1 MSNYETEDEDRCLA
15 DSASTHTIF
24 KDKKYFL
31 SVEINDSARSVST
44 INGHVKIILGFGE
57 PNFTI
62 PRGTHFKVNDALY
75 SPKSHRNLISFKDIR
90 GYRYHLETMNKNGI
104 EYLCTKSERQYIL
117 EELPMLSS
125 GLYCHKYKY
134 NRIKCYSQLE

>member
-1 MSNYETEDEDRCLA
+1 MSNYETEDEDTCLA

-57 PNFTI
+57 ANFTI
-62 PRGTHFKVNDALY
+62 PLY

-90 GYRYHLETMNKNGI
+90 SNRYHLETMNKNGI

-134 NRIKCYSQLE
+134 NRIKCYSKLE